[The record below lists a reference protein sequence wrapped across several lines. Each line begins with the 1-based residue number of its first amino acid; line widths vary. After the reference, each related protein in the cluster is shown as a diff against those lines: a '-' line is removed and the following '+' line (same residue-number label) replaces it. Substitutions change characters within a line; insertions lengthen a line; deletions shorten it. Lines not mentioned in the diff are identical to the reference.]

1 MYCPGCGTARDG
13 RYPSCPWCGTSFGP
27 PPARAGAGFAVL
39 AVDIVSCGG
48 VYAAGLAVAG
58 LVATG
63 RGAEGL
69 HAATA
74 RLGWLHLL
82 LAAAVLVAYR
92 LGAQLAGGRTLGRI
106 LLEGAAATGT
116 VPLFAPAVVTT
127 LVLGTLTGVTAPP
140 VRAGPAPVPSTASP
154 TTDGRTQAI
163 GLDTL
168 IAASSN
174 SRTRLRT
181 ALADADRCVDAEA
194 AADTLRQVTAERD
207 GQLSRAR
214 ELPVDAIPNGRTIR
228 DHLVAALAH
237 SVAADRAFTA
247 WADNVASGRCG
258 QDANYAEAG
267 RASTAATAA
276 KRSFCSAWN
285 PVAVGFGLPT
295 RTEDEV

>member
-1 MYCPGCGTARDG
+1 
-13 RYPSCPWCGTSFGP
+13 
-27 PPARAGAGFAVL
+27 VL
-39 AVDIVSCGG
+39 AVDLVSCGG

-92 LGAQLAGGRTLGRI
+92 LGAQLSGGRTLGRM
-106 LLEGAAATGT
+106 LVDGAASGGT
-116 VPLFAPAVVTT
+116 VGLFAPAVVTT

-140 VRAGPAPVPSTASP
+140 VLAEPAPPVPVPSGSAP
-154 TTDGRTQAI
+154 AADGRTQAI

-168 IAASSN
+168 IDASSN

-181 ALADADRCVDAEA
+181 ALADADRCVNARSAAE
-194 AADTLRQVTAERD
+194 TLRQVTAERD

-214 ELPVDAIPNGRTIR
+214 ELPVNAVPQGPAIR
-228 DHLVAALAH
+228 DHLVAALTH

-247 WADNVASGRCG
+247 WAENVAAGRCG
-258 QDANYAEAG
+258 HDANYAEAG
-267 RASTAATAA
+267 RSSTAATAA
-276 KRSFCSAWN
+276 KRAFCAAWN
-285 PVAVGFGLPT
+285 PVAVGYGLPT
-295 RTEDEV
+295 RTEDQV